1 MELSMEGGG
10 TLYTARWG
18 EDRGPITIYRQTSSG
33 RRMLEQ
39 LVPDPDGT
47 WTAVHT
53 PLTAE
58 GQPICGEY
66 APDIHFTADSGLE
79 AARQRLAELA
89 ALTCFDCS
97 RLRKQPRHIY
107 YTLEGGTEVCLT
119 NIGLLRQQLEEEP
132 IPLESLVTGEPFS
145 SLLGR
150 FATEELE
157 RLEME
162 WDQGR
167 LVLCHDGDMYACL
180 YFENNFGRGNYWYAL
195 LADAE
200 MYRTIDCNDVVYVP
214 FGMWKLAE
222 YSIFHSVQNFL
233 QDMECLVRWAGDS
246 SRTADRAGGSGAVR

>member
-1 MELSMEGGG
+1 MGGRQRSHYHLPADILRAADAG
-10 TLYTARWG
+10 AAGARPG
-18 EDRGPITIYRQTSSG
+18 RNLDSGAYPPDG
-33 RRMLEQ
+33 RRAAYLR
-39 LVPDPDGT
+39 GIRT
-47 WTAVHT
+47 RYSFY
-53 PLTAE
+53 
-58 GQPICGEY
+58 CG
-66 APDIHFTADSGLE
+66 
-79 AARQRLAELA
+79 QRLAELA
-89 ALTCFDCS
+89 AFTYFDCS

-107 YTLEGGTEVCLT
+107 YTFEGGTEVCLT

-180 YFENNFGRGNYWYAL
+180 YFENNFGRGNCWYAL

-233 QDMECLVRWAGDS
+233 QDMECLIRWAGDS